1 MASHRNGGR
10 ENANNRTNKAQA
22 RRGGERGAR
31 GPRAQFVWTGAGC
44 SHYVPP
50 VLRHHESII
59 INLALQV
66 LQKAAY
72 APADVEPSRLPVRL
86 ALRVLMPFV
95 KDRES
100 LGEYWN
106 TFTAEQKRA
115 WESCHPAYSRIK
127 ASLEAAGWQVAEEDF
142 PPPAAPVCVELGLSH
157 NLVGLIERF
166 GIRKLEDGGGRPPMV
181 THPGAACWVM
191 TWGHGSPIL
200 QQAKWG
206 IRRTVAGF
214 GGGRATDFVTNVR
227 DPDRSFWRRG
237 SVEKGVHPAQ
247 RCVVPVREIGHRAP
261 GTATG
266 PATEWFGMPEQQDF
280 GIAGLWVGHPHFA
293 VALHVSEPN
302 PLFAPYG
309 DAMPLI
315 LHRED
320 ERRWLEHGDL
330 TELAVPFPSQL
341 MIKLQSS

>member
-1 MASHRNGGR
+1 MASRI
-10 ENANNRTNKAQA
+10 ASTND
-22 RRGGERGAR
+22 G
-31 GPRAQFVWTGAGC
+31 WTDTGC
-44 SHYVPP
+44 SHYVLT

-72 APADVEPSRLPVRL
+72 EPAGAELGQLPVRL

-95 KDRES
+95 SDRKP
-100 LGEYWN
+100 LGDFWTE
-106 TFTAEQKRA
+106 FTKGQRLA
-115 WESCHPAYSRIK
+115 WESCHPAYGRIK
-127 ASLEAAGWQVAEEDF
+127 ASLETVGWQVAEEDY

-157 NLVGLIERF
+157 DVVGLIERF
-166 GIRKLEDGGGRPPMV
+166 GIRKLDDGDRGRPALV
-181 THPGAACWVM
+181 TRPGGDCWVM

-206 IRRTVAGF
+206 IRRTVAGRS
-214 GGGRATDFVTNVR
+214 GGRATDFVTNIR
-227 DPDRSFWRRG
+227 DPERKFWRRG
-237 SVEKGVHPAQ
+237 SVEKGVLPAQ
-247 RCVVPVREIGHRAP
+247 RCILPVREIGHRAP
-261 GTATG
+261 GTTTG
-266 PATEWFGMPEQQDF
+266 PATEWFGMPDQQDF

-302 PLFAPYG
+302 PLFAPYA

-320 ERRWLEHGDL
+320 EHRWLEHGDL
-330 TELAVPFPSQL
+330 AELATPFPSQL
-341 MIKLQSS
+341 LVKLQCN